1 MELLERERFLDA
13 LGGYADEAAAGTGR
27 FVLVTG
33 EAGIGK
39 TSLLEAFRDERPGLR
54 WLTGGCDGTTTP
66 QPLGPLHEIAHQV
79 GEPFLTECR
88 GAVDRH
94 QLFASFVDQLDSG
107 SAATAVVVED
117 AHWADE
123 ATLDWLVH
131 LGRRV
136 ARRPALVVVS
146 YRDDDAGPE
155 SRLRKSIG
163 LVAGYQ
169 STARLALP
177 RLTPD
182 AVRRLMGD
190 TGPGADRLHA
200 LTGGNPLYVSE
211 VLAAGLDV
219 VPPTVAD
226 VVVARFSRLGED
238 AQALVRAAAV
248 LAAPAAPDDLAA
260 LAGVDA
266 HALDEC
272 VERGLLIADRSG
284 YRFHHELTRRAVE
297 ESVPD
302 RSRADLHVRTL
313 RLLESR
319 PGSSASRMAHH
330 AEAARDG
337 AAVLRHA
344 PGAARLAD
352 AMQSHREAVAQ
363 YERALR
369 FVDDAPGTER
379 AALAASLHEGAAEA
393 LALMDHWEE
402 SLAHREAAVAFFREL
417 GDPVEL
423 SRNLRRNAVCRWR
436 LCDGDAYHALMEEAL
451 GLMRNAPDSWEKAMV
466 LYSVGANA
474 EPERGIAMLNDVLR
488 IAEAIDAPDVACVAL
503 AALGY
508 FGLDLG
514 KDEFDSTV
522 RALELAKEHGLDMY
536 AAAHYTNI
544 YQYAADLLRFDEFE
558 WLWTEGLA
566 WCTDR
571 DFLTYTY
578 CLSGAR
584 VQVLMRRGRLAEAI
598 DTALGTMQQKISPV
612 NRLSQLVNLAP
623 SLLRLGDPRAT
634 DYVAE
639 AWQLARRDGE
649 VDYLLKSSIA
659 TAQAAWL
666 TGDTS
671 LVDEEVRATLDR
683 ERDVVL
689 CPWSRGELAA
699 WLHRLG
705 FPVRADR
712 ALAEP
717 WSLELAD
724 EWLAAARWWHEHG
737 CPYEEAVDLLWAGDR
752 TSMHRALEIFDK
764 LGTEPAAAITRR
776 RLREDGEVSVPRG
789 PRRTTR
795 DHPHGL
801 TARQADVLGLLVD
814 GLTNKEIAQRLFLSE
829 RTVDHHV
836 SAVLTKLGVQ
846 SRSEAALV
854 QQRSAD
860 GAG

>member
-39 TSLLEAFRDERPGLR
+39 TSLLEAFRDARPELR

-66 QPLGPLHEIAHQV
+66 QPLGPLHEIAHQL
-79 GEPFLTECR
+79 GDPFLGQCR
-88 GAVDRH
+88 DAADRFG
-94 QLFASFVDQLDSG
+94 LFTAFVDQLD
-107 SAATAVVVED
+107 AAPTATAVVVED

-131 LGRRV
+131 VGRRV

-146 YRDDDAGPE
+146 YRDEDAGPE
-155 SRLRKSIG
+155 SRLRQSIG

-177 RLTPD
+177 RLSPEG
-182 AVRRLMGD
+182 VRRLTGD
-190 TGPGADRLHA
+190 AGTDAHRLHA

-226 VVVARFSRLGED
+226 VVVARFSRLGDD

-248 LAAPAAPDDLAA
+248 LAAPASPDDLAA

-272 VERGLLIADRSG
+272 VERGLLFANRSG
-284 YRFHHELTRRAVE
+284 YRFHHELTRRAIE
-297 ESVPD
+297 ESIPD
-302 RSRADLHVRTL
+302 RSRADLHARTL
-313 RLLESR
+313 RLLEDR
-319 PGSSASRMAHH
+319 PGSSAARMAHH
-330 AEAARDG
+330 AETAGDG
-337 AAVLRHA
+337 TAVLRHA
-344 PGAARLAD
+344 PGAARLAE

-379 AALAASLHEGAAEA
+379 AALAASFHEGAAEA
-393 LALMDHWEE
+393 LALMDHWED

-451 GLMRNAPDSWEKAMV
+451 GLMRDAPDSWEKAMV

-474 EPERGIAMLNDVLR
+474 EPEQGIAMLNDVLR
-488 IAEAIDAPDVACVAL
+488 IAEAIDAADVASAAL

-508 FGLDLG
+508 LGLDLG

-522 RALELAKEHGLDMY
+522 RALELAKKHGLDMH
-536 AAAHYTNI
+536 AAVHYTNI

-558 WLWTEGLA
+558 WLWAEGLA

-578 CLSGAR
+578 CLNGAR
-584 VQVLMRRGRLAEAI
+584 VQVLMRRGRLAEAV

-634 DYVAE
+634 DYLAE

-649 VDYLLKSSIA
+649 VDYLLKSAVA

-666 TGDTS
+666 TGDLS

-683 ERDVVL
+683 ERDVVM
-689 CPWSRGELAA
+689 CHWARGELAA

-712 ALAEP
+712 GLAEP

-724 EWLAAARWWHEHG
+724 DWLAAARWWHDRG
-737 CPYEEAVDLLWAGDR
+737 CPYEEAVDLLWSGEHPA
-752 TSMHRALEIFDK
+752 MHRALEIFDS

-776 RLREDGEVSVPRG
+776 RLRETGEVSVPRG
-789 PRRTTR
+789 PRRATR
-795 DHPHGL
+795 ANPHGL
-801 TARQADVLGLLVD
+801 TPRQADVLGLLGD
-814 GLTNKEIAQRLFLSE
+814 GLTNKQIAQRLFLSE

-836 SAVLTKLGVQ
+836 SAVLTKLSVQ
-846 SRSEAALV
+846 SRGEAAV
-854 QQRSAD
+854 VHQRSAD
-860 GAG
+860 GPG